1 MARSEQTSKLL
12 ASLAGKD
19 KEPDSSNRRKLI
31 AGVRSAFE
39 SGDDDELGEAL
50 DAYVGDFIDDT
61 EG

>member
-1 MARSEQTSKLL
+1 MAKSEKARKLL

-19 KEPDSSNRRKLI
+19 EEPDSGARRKLI

-61 EG
+61 E